1 MTRYELLKKNEK
13 IIYQFIKNGIL
24 SYMLLRDIEIF
35 ESLNELEDTIGKEMK
50 YILLAE
56 QYELSTDRIKQI
68 IHQMLKEIN

>member
-24 SYMLLRDIEIF
+24 SYMMLRDIEIF
-35 ESLNELEDTIGKEMK
+35 ESLNDMEETIGKEMK
-50 YILLAE
+50 YLLLAE

-68 IHQMLKEIN
+68 IHQMLKEIK

>member
-24 SYMLLRDIEIF
+24 SYMVIRDIEIF
-35 ESLNELEDTIGKEMK
+35 ESLNELEDIISKEMK
-50 YILLAE
+50 YLLLGE

-68 IHQMLKEIN
+68 IHQMLKEIK